1 MEKNRLTQE
10 DMDRL
15 VEARIDERERQDRE
29 WFTEMERHP
38 RCALLPSPE
47 TLDTPGCSGS
57 DVTDTLGDICTVLK
71 WIKDAAL
78 LNTELYRYDIIQR
91 GGRYHKENYGSVLRS
106 SFGSAFDAVRHT
118 ASPDL
123 EELVVWYY
131 AGHGLDKKSASK
143 LSYSSAPRLEEVQM
157 QDHLKTEAVIT
168 ALGAEPR
175 KVKGGELCLHH
186 VGFCDLRGLLGL
198 WIAALEAKSQNS
210 TGVKKNKHLVIILDS
225 CYSGILAKDLEELN
239 SKDGPWNQ
247 NGCSVTVQAA
257 CSENEATQG
266 GYFTPTFE
274 YLNKPENQN
283 FLLQLKEEWASMSEQ
298 DKKKY
303 TELPLPSPVVA
314 TTYEPVVEGSE
325 PTLEMNVQNFQL
337 TLFCDAGFFKYCH
350 HRVFMDQEKKI
361 LQALAPDRVLN
372 VPSANQFLLAKKF
385 VVFDYK
391 LKIYKGST
399 PQHQNTPMGLFL
411 LEDPQNKDLAVCAHV
426 HFAKN
431 DTSKVNRTNLVHHK
445 KSVNLNLLQFEKE
458 DLPTNQRRIQV
469 SLCKELVNA
478 CFNFVNSK
486 EPGRWGNVARWNMNQ
501 SWANKFRKEERS
513 MYMTEY
519 LESIKKY
526 NLPTMGKFNSCL
538 GNCEMIYMFSCSFI
552 VIIFVLT

>member
-15 VEARIDERERQDRE
+15 VEARIDERARQDRE

-47 TLDTPGCSGS
+47 TLDTPGCSES
-57 DVTDTLGDICTVLK
+57 DVTDTLGDFCTFLK
-71 WIKDAAL
+71 WTEDAGL
-78 LNTELYRYDIIQR
+78 LNTEFYQYDIIQS
-91 GGRYHKENYGSVLRS
+91 GRRYSKEIYGSVLRS
-106 SFGSAFDAVRHT
+106 SFGLAFDAVRHT
-118 ASPDL
+118 ARPDL

-143 LSYSSAPRLEEVQM
+143 LSYSSAPQLEEVQM

-168 ALGAEPR
+168 ALGADPR

-314 TTYEPVVEGSE
+314 TTYEPVAEGSE

-361 LQALAPDRVLN
+361 LQALGPDRVLN
-372 VPSANQFLLAKKF
+372 VASANQFLLAKKF

-391 LKIYKGST
+391 LKIYKVDT
-399 PQHQNTPMGLFL
+399 RDPPQHQNTPMGLFL
-411 LEDPQNKDLAVCAHV
+411 LEDPQNKGLAVCAQV
-426 HFAKN
+426 HFAEN
-431 DTSKVNRTNLVHHK
+431 DTSKINRINLVYRK
-445 KSVNLNLLQFEKE
+445 KSLNLNLLQFEEK
-458 DLPTNQRRIQV
+458 DVHVHDFPGKYIPTNQQKIPV
-469 SLCKELVNA
+469 PLCEELVNA
-478 CFNFVNSK
+478 CFDFVNSK
-486 EPGRWGNVARWNMNQ
+486 EPGRWGNVARWNMKQ

-513 MYMTEY
+513 MYMKKY

-526 NLPTMGKFNSCL
+526 NLPTLGKFNSCL
-538 GNCEMIYMFSCSFI
+538 GN
-552 VIIFVLT
+552 